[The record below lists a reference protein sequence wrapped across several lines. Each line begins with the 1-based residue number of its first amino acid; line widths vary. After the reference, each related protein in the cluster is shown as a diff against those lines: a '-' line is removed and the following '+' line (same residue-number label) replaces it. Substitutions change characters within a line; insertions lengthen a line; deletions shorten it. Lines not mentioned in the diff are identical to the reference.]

1 VPKSTPLNPSNT
13 PNKNLLLSPDAY
25 LGNSTK
31 RLVIKDGAL
40 TPKLKMR
47 LQLTNGSHDGAN
59 GTPASK
65 TPQAKNNPQPTPTPP
80 TNSSLNY
87 DGQSPIHP
95 DNSSVQFDIPAETPH
110 SMAGNST
117 PGTNGSS
124 SMAQTS
130 TKKTPPS
137 SHKSNTSVDFYN
149 QVVSSPSASTP
160 VQNPAYMPRLLNSDY
175 ITSPPFSEIMS
186 MGEVELATV
195 KDFTMIHPS
204 RGSIQW
210 QGTVDIRGVDLDATV
225 IIGDKEV
232 AVYDDEDVQNKPEV
246 GEKLNRPAI
255 VTLYN
260 ITPTNDMAKFTKKL
274 ERVTKKMDA
283 EFISYDPD
291 EEVWCFRTKHFS
303 RYGLGDD
310 SDDEEDGVDTQ
321 AGGAVEK
328 KTSVV
333 ASFQPA
339 PPKPPSSVPLI
350 KGLDFRSGDRG
361 GRSPG
366 PKLSPFVPTRR
377 NFGDAVEDED
387 EVMDKANDAYGM
399 ILDEFMDVD
408 GRTVTPVLEGSAG
421 AEVSEAEERQW
432 SKSKPYKPP
441 LWKVKDVTPRGQ
453 GGICGRIRKEEGVSD
468 KNVRDF
474 QHFMGRGCRASFGP
488 DGKLVT
494 TGKDGR
500 TVLIQA
506 PAACAGEG
514 RGDMFRVHSR
524 HSLAEGEGE
533 EALPM
538 FRLPS
543 GLANKGTSESYVS
556 LLRCLDAYI
565 DAFDGRPGGKSDVG
579 RMGFV
584 LVRALYGQEDAA
596 YDATNPADLLPILP
610 LDLNKVDVDRR
621 AEGFKAFLREFVAE
635 DVDALVKEN
644 RDRKPATAILAAL
657 LGDKTEEAIELAI
670 ENGYSRLATL
680 LCSGFSCA
688 EYMVEQLG
696 SWADGLAKLDGELL
710 RVYNLLAGKVSEN
723 EGLLYERGSR
733 QIGWR
738 IRLAAHMLCGLC
750 GYGGERKTVIDAV
763 GDYDSE
769 VMRKT
774 APQPFPRWDEARR
787 GDNGRKCLVY
797 NLLRMY
803 VSGGGRDGSSD
814 SKLGEVLHPHGYSKN
829 ENDFSLGWHVGGIL
843 VSLGVTSRMSGE
855 EALKFCSSYA
865 DDLVRNGEW
874 EKAVYVLLCTKNFVR
889 EEEEEKTAEGAR
901 RMAEDV
907 IMRNY
912 GDGARGEGGRKWLEE
927 LGVKGK
933 VFEEAIALAKGWKG
947 DCIGL
952 CKAAVNAGNIGLAV
966 KNINL
971 CKPLFVGGEDE
982 ANLHTLLGYLKEGG
996 GEDVAGWSAV
1006 NGCGAVLAFLDL
1018 KEGLKTLVENYVMG
1032 EGRVGREE
1040 VEELLVCSESCSML
1054 KDLEPSGYELSF
1066 VELAREGGDKER
1078 YKAFKAAVFAEL
1090 ASKVACLR
1098 LQLKSVVRG
1107 ENIDVDKI
1115 GDIGDVGGLVL
1126 KQLEEEEG
1134 GMVDTTGKMGLELS
1148 ALRVIASYLVAK
1160 F

>member
-1 VPKSTPLNPSNT
+1 MPKSTPLNASNT

-47 LQLTNGSHDGAN
+47 LQLTNGSTGGAN

-65 TPQAKNNPQPTPTPP
+65 TPQAKSLPQPTPP

-87 DGQSPIHP
+87 DGQSPIPP
-95 DNSSVQFDIPAETPH
+95 DNSVQFDIPAETPH
-110 SMAGNST
+110 SLAGNST

-124 SMAQTS
+124 SMAPTS

-149 QVVSSPSASTP
+149 QVVSSPSAGTP
-160 VQNPAYMPRLLNSDY
+160 VQNPAYMPRLLNADY

-195 KDFTMIHPS
+195 KDFTMTHPS

-232 AVYDDEDVQNKPEV
+232 AVYDDEDLQNKPEV

-260 ITPTNDMAKFTKKL
+260 ITPTNDIAKFTKKL

-283 EFISYDPD
+283 EFISYDPN

-310 SDDEEDGVDTQ
+310 SDDEEDDMDTQ
-321 AGGAVEK
+321 AAPAAQNK
-328 KTSVV
+328 AAVV

-339 PPKPPSSVPLI
+339 PPKPPSSIPLI

-366 PKLSPFVPTRR
+366 PKLSPFIPTGR
-377 NFGDAVEDED
+377 NFGGAVEDEN

-399 ILDEFMDVD
+399 IMDEVMGVDD
-408 GRTVTPVLEGSAG
+408 GRTVTPVLEASAG
-421 AEVSEAEERQW
+421 ANVSEAEERQW
-432 SKSKPYKPP
+432 SRNKPYKPP
-441 LWKVKDVTPRGQ
+441 LWKVKDVTPRG
-453 GGICGRIRKEEGVSD
+453 GRGICGRLRKEEGVSD
-468 KNVRDF
+468 NNVRDF
-474 QHFMGRGCRASFGP
+474 QHFMGRGCRASFSP
-488 DGKLVT
+488 DGRLVT

-500 TVLIQA
+500 TVFVQA
-506 PAACAGEG
+506 LAACAGEA
-514 RGDMFRVHSR
+514 RGDMFRVHSL
-524 HSLAEGEGE
+524 HSVAEGGE

-543 GLANKGTSESYVS
+543 GLANRGTPESYVS

-565 DAFDGRPGGKSDVG
+565 DEFDGKRGGRADVG
-579 RMGFV
+579 RLGFV
-584 LVRALYGQEDAA
+584 LVRALYGQEDSA

-610 LDLNKVDVDRR
+610 SDLNKGDVDRR

-635 DVDALVKEN
+635 DVDALVKQN

-657 LGDKTEEAIELAI
+657 LGDKGDEAVDLAI
-670 ENGYSRLATL
+670 ENGYPRLATL
-680 LCSGFSCA
+680 ICSGFGCA
-688 EYMVEQLG
+688 EYLTDQLC
-696 SWADGLAKLDGELL
+696 SWADGLTKLDGELL
-710 RVYNLLAGKVSEN
+710 RVYNLLAGQVSEN
-723 EGLLYERGSR
+723 EGLLYKNGVR

-750 GYGGERKTVIDAV
+750 GYGGERKTIIDAV

-769 VMRKT
+769 VIMKT
-774 APQPFPRWDEARR
+774 APQPFPRWDEARS
-787 GDNGRKCLVY
+787 GDEGRKCLVY

-814 SKLGEVLHPHGYSKN
+814 SKLGEVLHPHGYSQN

-843 VSLGVTSRMSGE
+843 VALGVAPRMSAE

-865 DDLVRNGEW
+865 DDLIKNGEW
-874 EKAVYVLLCTKNFVR
+874 EKAVYVLLCAKNFVR
-889 EEEEEKTAEGAR
+889 VEEEKKAAEGAR

-912 GDGARGEGGRKWLEE
+912 GDGTRGEGGRKWLEG

-933 VFEEAIALAKGWKG
+933 VFEEATALAKSWKG
-947 DCIGL
+947 DSIGL
-952 CKAAVNAGNIGLAV
+952 CKAAVSAGNVGLAV

-971 CKPLFVGGEDE
+971 CRPLFVGGEDE
-982 ANLHTLLGYLKEGG
+982 TNLHTLLVYLKEGG
-996 GEDVAGWSAV
+996 GEDVAGWEAV

-1018 KEGLKTLVENYVMG
+1018 KEGLKALVENCVME
-1032 EGRVGREE
+1032 EGRVGRDE
-1040 VEELLVCSESCSML
+1040 VEELLACSESCAML
-1054 KDLEPSGYELSF
+1054 KDLEPSEYELSST
-1066 VELAREGGDKER
+1066 ELAREGGDKER
-1078 YKAFKAAVFAEL
+1078 YRAFKAAVFAEL
-1090 ASKVACLR
+1090 TSKVACLR
-1098 LQLKSVVRG
+1098 LQLKAVVRG

-1134 GMVDTTGKMGLELS
+1134 GMVDTTGKMGVELS